1 MKRHFYSIWFK
12 IVLAFFWIM
21 VTTCVSI
28 GFTVHL
34 VNRLNLWRFLSFP
47 LTSMHF
53 IMLLALL
60 SIIFGTLISMFAL
73 HHVLNPIMEL
83 SKAMQ
88 KVAKGDYTVRLTTP
102 VPNLKDEMYDLSS
115 NFNQMVQELASTET
129 LHTDFITNVSHE
141 FKTPLAAISGYAT
154 LLQDD
159 TLSLEERNEYIR
171 IIIKSTKE
179 LTHMTGNILNL
190 SRLENQTI
198 ICEKKSFRVDE
209 QLRQIILRMEPVW
222 SAKNLNINPELD
234 IITWYGN
241 QELAAH
247 IWFYL
252 LDIALFLTPQG
263 GEINITAHTDEKWM
277 TVTFQDTGIGM
288 TPEVQSH
295 IFEKFYQGDISR
307 EKKGNGLGLALV
319 QKIVA
324 LHGGFIQLE
333 SYPELGSSFKVL
345 LPLKSY
351 D

>member
-1 MKRHFYSIWFK
+1 
-12 IVLAFFWIM
+12 
-21 VTTCVSI
+21 
-28 GFTVHL
+28 
-34 VNRLNLWRFLSFP
+34 
-47 LTSMHF
+47 
-53 IMLLALL
+53 
-60 SIIFGTLISMFAL
+60 
-73 HHVLNPIMEL
+73 
-83 SKAMQ
+83 
-88 KVAKGDYTVRLTTP
+88 
-102 VPNLKDEMYDLSS
+102 
-115 NFNQMVQELASTET
+115 
-129 LHTDFITNVSHE
+129 
-141 FKTPLAAISGYAT
+141 
-154 LLQDD
+154 
-159 TLSLEERNEYIR
+159 
-171 IIIKSTKE
+171 
-179 LTHMTGNILNL
+179 MTGNILNL

-222 SAKNLNINPELD
+222 SAKNLSINPELD

-247 IWFYL
+247 IWNNL
-252 LDIALFLTPQG
+252 LDNAVKFTPQG
-263 GEINITAHTDEKWM
+263 GEINITTHTDEKWM